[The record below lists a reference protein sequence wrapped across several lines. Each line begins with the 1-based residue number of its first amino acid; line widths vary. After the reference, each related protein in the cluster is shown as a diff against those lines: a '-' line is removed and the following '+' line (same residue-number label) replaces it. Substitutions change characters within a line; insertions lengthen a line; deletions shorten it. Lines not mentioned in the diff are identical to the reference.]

1 MIDTS
6 NKRQIAWDKYSDK
19 FKGLGQW
26 QAFEAGW
33 EAAKE
38 QAVLLAERHFCQRCG
53 KRASKNIDDVH
64 SCTPP
69 RDIHNET

>member
-33 EAAKE
+33 NAAIVQPKE
-38 QAVLLAERHFCQRCG
+38 KNFCPRCG
-53 KRASKNIDDVH
+53 KRTVDLTVIH
-64 SCTPP
+64 TCTPP
-69 RDIHNET
+69 RDTNNEA